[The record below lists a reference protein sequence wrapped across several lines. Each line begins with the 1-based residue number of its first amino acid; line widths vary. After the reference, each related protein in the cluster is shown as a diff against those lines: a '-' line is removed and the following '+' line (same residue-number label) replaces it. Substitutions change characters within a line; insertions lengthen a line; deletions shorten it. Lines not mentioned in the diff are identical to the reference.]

1 MRFLRDLLKDESGLA
16 AVEWAF
22 VGPMFLFLLLAI
34 IDLGITFTT
43 QATMD
48 GATRDAARLIRTG
61 QAQSNGTPEA
71 FFQNQLCS
79 ELTMFMSTTSCQ
91 TNLYIDVV
99 TVSGTT
105 NFSSLPA
112 FTNCNVN
119 DPSAPLPA
127 IACPFNAGGAGDLV
141 GVQVTYK
148 RPFLVPWVGTLL
160 GNAGDPQHIKLQSTV
175 VFRNEPF

>member
-1 MRFLRDLLKDESGLA
+1 MRFLRNLLRDESGLA

-48 GATRDAARLIRTG
+48 GAARDAARLIRTG
-61 QAQSNGTPEA
+61 QVQAAGGLLST
-71 FFQNQLCS
+71 FQNQLCG
-79 ELTMFMSTTSCQ
+79 EMTMFMTTASCQ
-91 TNLYIDVV
+91 TSVAVDVV

-105 NFSSLPA
+105 DFTQLPA
-112 FTNCNVN
+112 FSDCANNVTT
-119 DPSAPLPA
+119 PPPA
-127 IACPFNAGGAGDLV
+127 NPCPFNPGAAGDLV

-148 RPFLVPWVGTLL
+148 RAFLVPWVGTLL
-160 GNAGDPQHIKLQSTV
+160 GNSGDRQHIKLQSTV

>member
-1 MRFLRDLLKDESGLA
+1 MRFLRDLLRDESGLA

-48 GATRDAARLIRTG
+48 GAARDAARLIRTG
-61 QAQSNGTPEA
+61 QLQANGGLLLT
-71 FFQNQLCS
+71 FQNQLCG
-79 ELTMFMSTTSCQ
+79 EMTMFMTTASCQ
-91 TNLYIDVV
+91 TNVAVDVV

-112 FTNCNVN
+112 FTNCFNSTVT
-119 DPSAPLPA
+119 PPPVG
-127 IACPFNAGGAGDLV
+127 ACPFNPGGAGDLV
-141 GVQVTYK
+141 GVQVTYN
-148 RPFLVPWVGTLL
+148 RAFLVPWVGTLL
-160 GNAGDPQHIKLQSTV
+160 ASSSDPQHIKLQSTV